1 MRALSDEDL
10 STESALCVRLGQRA
24 LLRTQASET
33 PQGRL
38 LRGCNVFAR
47 MSAVNWSKSSQ

>member
-24 LLRTQASET
+24 LLRAQASET

-47 MSAVNWSKSSQ
+47 MSAMNWSKSSQ